1 MAMYRGDLKKRK
13 LLYAYRS
20 RASPASE
27 PILGFGAHIRDDVRQ
42 ERAFSRSFSNSNA
55 NMKGA
60 LENERP
66 ALRTAVS
73 HCPDET
79 IALGTAGLERILPH
93 RYPMLLLDRVQ
104 QLSTTRARGYKNV
117 SANEPCFSE
126 VVVSYPNTLV
136 IEAMAQLGGLLV
148 VTPVDYRRK
157 MAHLAGII
165 RARFRGVAVAGDR
178 LQMDAALIR
187 LRGTAGW
194 VRVATS
200 VDGRALCLAQLTYT
214 IFDVVL

>member
-1 MAMYRGDLKKRK
+1 MAM
-13 LLYAYRS
+13 YRS

-79 IALGTAGLERILPH
+79 IALGPAELERILPH

-117 SANEPCFSE
+117 SANEPWFSE

-148 VTPVDYRRK
+148 VTPVDYGRK
-157 MAHLAGII
+157 MAHLADII

-178 LQMDAALIR
+178 LQYGCGSLSASWNRWL
-187 LRGTAGW
+187 GP
-194 VRVATS
+194 
-200 VDGRALCLAQLTYT
+200 C
-214 IFDVVL
+214 FDERRWASTLFSPELLVVFDR

>member
-1 MAMYRGDLKKRK
+1 
-13 LLYAYRS
+13 
-20 RASPASE
+20 
-27 PILGFGAHIRDDVRQ
+27 
-42 ERAFSRSFSNSNA
+42 
-55 NMKGA
+55 MKGA

-79 IALGTAGLERILPH
+79 IALGPAELERILPH

-104 QLSTTRARGYKNV
+104 QLSTTRTRGYKNV
-117 SANEPCFSE
+117 SANEPWFSE

-148 VTPVDYRRK
+148 VTPVDHGRK
-157 MAHLAGII
+157 MAHLADII

-200 VDGRALCLAQLTYT
+200 VDGRALCLARSYS
-214 IFDVVL
+214 